1 MNNKWPQTRKMAT
14 KKFVEEIVK
23 CSEAVVGYLTA
34 APYIII
40 IIIII
45 ICREISEA
53 VARRC
58 SVKKGVVKNFQNS
71 Q

>member
-1 MNNKWPQTRKMAT
+1 MNNKWLQTRKMTT

-40 IIIII
+40 IIII
-45 ICREISEA
+45 CREISEA

-58 SVKKGVVKNFQNS
+58 SVKKGVVKNFQYS